1 MIDFENEKAGGASL
15 SDNQEVLVQEP
26 EQAEKP
32 KRVGRPRK
40 RPVEAEAVET
50 VAAVVEVAP
59 AVETPVVE
67 APARPEPRTRRAPSE
82 RKSATVAAAPIA
94 EAAPEVQVPLVPQVS
109 EAPPPVIEVREVA
122 TPVQEPAPRVES
134 IEAQAPAEFQNRPVE
149 NRRPMP
155 EQRQS
160 PPGPFVREA
169 SGESIS
175 LPPMNEGR
183 PPMDRQR
190 RDRPRDVR
198 PDRQRHESSDRD
210 QRSNGRERHPGFSR
224 DGQRLR
230 PMGPSVPPQPLIQ
243 PLPPPQTPRI
253 GNIPHVNVAELEN
266 KPVEE
271 LFELAR
277 QFELQGYTRMKRPDL
292 ISKLLQART
301 EMEGNVFGDGVLE
314 IIEDG
319 FGFLRGP
326 RFLPGSDDIYVSQSQ
341 IRRFGLRTGDR
352 VSGQVRPPK
361 DNEKFFSL
369 LRVEAV
375 NGVDP
380 ETARRRPSFDTLTPI
395 FPLELI
401 DLETLPNILSTRL
414 LNLVA
419 PIGRGQRG
427 LIVSPPKAGKTLL
440 LKAIANGISTNCP
453 EMHLMVCLIGERP
466 EEVTDMRRS
475 VEGEVISSTFDEPVE
490 DHTKVAEMALERA
503 KRLVEAG
510 RDVTILLDSIT
521 RLARAYNLA
530 VPPSGRTLSGGID
543 PVALYPP
550 KRFFG
555 AARNIE
561 GGGSLTII
569 ATCLVDTGSRMDDVI
584 YEEFKG
590 TGNMELHLDR
600 KLAERR
606 IYPSIDIQRSG
617 TRREELLLDDNT
629 LRQVWTMR
637 RMVSMLGGTEGTELL
652 LSRLS
657 KTQTNDEFLLT
668 LNKDV

>member
-1 MIDFENEKAGGASL
+1 M
-15 SDNQEVLVQEP
+15 
-26 EQAEKP
+26 
-32 KRVGRPRK
+32 
-40 RPVEAEAVET
+40 
-50 VAAVVEVAP
+50 
-59 AVETPVVE
+59 
-67 APARPEPRTRRAPSE
+67 
-82 RKSATVAAAPIA
+82 
-94 EAAPEVQVPLVPQVS
+94 
-109 EAPPPVIEVREVA
+109 
-122 TPVQEPAPRVES
+122 
-134 IEAQAPAEFQNRPVE
+134 
-149 NRRPMP
+149 
-155 EQRQS
+155 
-160 PPGPFVREA
+160 
-169 SGESIS
+169 
-175 LPPMNEGR
+175 
-183 PPMDRQR
+183 
-190 RDRPRDVR
+190 
-198 PDRQRHESSDRD
+198 
-210 QRSNGRERHPGFSR
+210 
-224 DGQRLR
+224 
-230 PMGPSVPPQPLIQ
+230 IQ
-243 PLPPPQTPRI
+243 PLPPPQQPRNA
-253 GNIPHVNVAELEN
+253 NIPSVIVAELEN

-271 LFELAR
+271 LYELAKV
-277 QFELQGYTRMKRPDL
+277 FELQGYSRMKRPDL

-301 EMEGNVFGDGVLE
+301 EMEGNIFGDGVLE

-361 DNEKFFSL
+361 DNEKFYSL

-380 ETARRRPSFDTLTPI
+380 ETARRRPGFDTLTPI

-440 LKAIANGISTNCP
+440 LKSIANGISTNCP
-453 EMHLMVCLIGERP
+453 DMHLMVCLIGERP

-657 KTQTNDEFLLT
+657 KTQTNAEFLLT

>member
-1 MIDFENEKAGGASL
+1 MDRGDRDQQQGGR
-15 SDNQEVLVQEP
+15 DRQNPRQFGGTN
-26 EQAEKP
+26 KP
-32 KRVGRPRK
+32 RPSNFG
-40 RPVEAEAVET
+40 
-50 VAAVVEVAP
+50 
-59 AVETPVVE
+59 
-67 APARPEPRTRRAPSE
+67 APSFQPQ
-82 RKSATVAAAPIA
+82 PI
-94 EAAPEVQVPLVPQVS
+94 
-109 EAPPPVIEVREVA
+109 
-122 TPVQEPAPRVES
+122 TPPAPR
-134 IEAQAPAEFQNRPVE
+134 N
-149 NRRPMP
+149 
-155 EQRQS
+155 
-160 PPGPFVREA
+160 
-169 SGESIS
+169 
-175 LPPMNEGR
+175 
-183 PPMDRQR
+183 
-190 RDRPRDVR
+190 
-198 PDRQRHESSDRD
+198 
-210 QRSNGRERHPGFSR
+210 
-224 DGQRLR
+224 
-230 PMGPSVPPQPLIQ
+230 
-243 PLPPPQTPRI
+243 
-253 GNIPHVNVAELEN
+253 GNIPHVNVAELEA
-266 KPVEE
+266 KPMEE

-277 QFELQGYTRMKRPDL
+277 EVELQGYTRMKRNDL

-301 EMEGNVFGDGVLE
+301 EMEGNIFGDGVLE

-326 RFLPGSDDIYVSQSQ
+326 RFLPGQDDIYVSQSQ

-361 DNEKFFSL
+361 DNEKFYSL

-401 DLETLPNILSTRL
+401 DLETLPNIFSTRL

-419 PIGRGQRG
+419 PIGKGQRG

-440 LKAIANGISTNCP
+440 LKAIANGISSNSP
-453 EMHLMVCLIGERP
+453 DMHLMVCLIGERP

-617 TRREELLLDDNT
+617 TRREELLLDDAT

-637 RMVSMLGGTEGTELL
+637 RMVSMLGGSEGTELL
-652 LSRLS
+652 LGRLS
-657 KTQTNDEFLLT
+657 KTQNNAEFLQTLT
-668 LNKDV
+668 KDV

>member
-1 MIDFENEKAGGASL
+1 LTDQQDITTAPEAAPKPATRTRSARSRRKATEATEQTTTTTEAPVVATAPAETVTPVADTAADGAAVAVT
-15 SDNQEVLVQEP
+15 ET
-26 EQAEKP
+26 
-32 KRVGRPRK
+32 
-40 RPVEAEAVET
+40 EAEAT
-50 VAAVVEVAP
+50 PTAATAERPRSRRQRNGQAAQPRTEQDMADSGDGAIPNGRDGRTAQEARDNRERANAAAANAANKARTAP
-59 AVETPVVE
+59 AVIT
-67 APARPEPRTRRAPSE
+67 
-82 RKSATVAAAPIA
+82 
-94 EAAPEVQVPLVPQVS
+94 
-109 EAPPPVIEVREVA
+109 
-122 TPVQEPAPRVES
+122 
-134 IEAQAPAEFQNRPVE
+134 
-149 NRRPMP
+149 
-155 EQRQS
+155 
-160 PPGPFVREA
+160 
-169 SGESIS
+169 
-175 LPPMNEGR
+175 
-183 PPMDRQR
+183 
-190 RDRPRDVR
+190 
-198 PDRQRHESSDRD
+198 
-210 QRSNGRERHPGFSR
+210 
-224 DGQRLR
+224 
-230 PMGPSVPPQPLIQ
+230 
-243 PLPPPQTPRI
+243 PQTRN
-253 GNIPHVNVAELEN
+253 GNVPHLTVTELEAM
-266 KPVEE
+266 PTEE
-271 LFELAR
+271 LYELAR
-277 QFELQGYTRMKRPDL
+277 QFGLQGYTRMKRPDL
-292 ISKLLQART
+292 IIALLKART
-301 EMEGNVFGDGVLE
+301 EAEGNIFGDGVLE

-326 RFLPGSDDIYVSQSQ
+326 RLLPGPDDIYVSQSQ

-361 DNEKFFSL
+361 DNEKFYSL

-380 ETARRRPSFDTLTPI
+380 ETARRRPSFDSLTPI

-401 DLETLPNILSTRL
+401 NLETQPNILSTRL

-440 LKAIANGISTNCP
+440 LKAIANGITTNSP
-453 EMHLMVCLIGERP
+453 DMHLMVCLIGERP
-466 EEVTDMRRS
+466 EEVTDMKRS

-510 RDVTILLDSIT
+510 RDVVILLDSIT

-561 GGGSLTII
+561 GGGSLTIV

-606 IYPSIDIQRSG
+606 IYPAIDIQRSG
-617 TRREELLLDDNT
+617 TRREELLLDEYT

-637 RMVSMLGGTEGTELL
+637 RMVSMLGGTEGTELVL
-652 LSRLS
+652 GRLA
-657 KTQTNDEFLLT
+657 KTSSNAEFLAT
-668 LNKDV
+668 LNKDI

>member
-1 MIDFENEKAGGASL
+1 MSAEEEL
-15 SDNQEVLVQEP
+15 QTP
-26 EQAEKP
+26 EETKP
-32 KRVGRPRK
+32 KAARSRAVRGTRK
-40 RPVEAEAVET
+40 TVKETTPVEDGAVGVLTADPGSET
-50 VAAVVEVAP
+50 
-59 AVETPVVE
+59 
-67 APARPEPRTRRAPSE
+67 
-82 RKSATVAAAPIA
+82 IA
-94 EAAPEVQVPLVPQVS
+94 
-109 EAPPPVIEVREVA
+109 
-122 TPVQEPAPRVES
+122 
-134 IEAQAPAEFQNRPVE
+134 
-149 NRRPMP
+149 
-155 EQRQS
+155 
-160 PPGPFVREA
+160 
-169 SGESIS
+169 ESIS
-175 LPPMNEGR
+175 EPQIEFRHVAEAPVESPVIGTPQIDEPTSPTPESTAQAANADPVLAPMTPVHQNGDR
-183 PPMDRQR
+183 PR
-190 RDRPRDVR
+190 RDRAPRGER
-198 PDRQRHESSDRD
+198 PPRTERPAAEGESNDGFNQGGRGFQQRDNHARPP
-210 QRSNGRERHPGFSR
+210 RPER
-224 DGQRLR
+224 R
-230 PMGPSVPPQPLIQ
+230 PSGPHL
-243 PLPPPQTPRI
+243 
-253 GNIPHVNVAELEN
+253 NVAELEQ
-266 KPVEE
+266 KPIEE
-271 LFELAR
+271 LHELAKGL
-277 QFELQGYTRMKRPDL
+277 EIQGYSRIKRPDL
-292 ISKLLQART
+292 VSKLLQAQT
-301 EMEGNVFGDGVLE
+301 ERDGNIFGDGVLE
-314 IIEDG
+314 INEDG

-326 RFLPGSDDIYVSQSQ
+326 RLLPSHDDIYVSQSQ

-352 VSGQVRPPK
+352 ISGQVRPPK

-380 ETARRRPSFDTLTPI
+380 ETARRRPNFDTLTPI

-401 DLETLPNILSTRL
+401 DLETQPNILSTRL

-440 LKAIANGISTNCP
+440 LKAIANGITSNNP

-466 EEVTDMRRS
+466 EEVTDMKRS

-510 RDVTILLDSIT
+510 RHVTILLDSIT

-561 GGGSLTII
+561 GGGSLTIV
-569 ATCLVDTGSRMDDVI
+569 ATCLIDTGSRMDDVI

-606 IYPSIDIQRSG
+606 IYPAIDIQRSG
-617 TRREELLLDDNT
+617 TRREELLLDEFA

-637 RMVSMLGGTEGTELL
+637 RMVSMLGGSEGTELML
-652 LSRLS
+652 GRLS
-657 KTQTNDEFLLT
+657 KTASNSEFLNT
-668 LNKDV
+668 LNKDL